1 MGRSRDV
8 QGMPERYHNAES
20 VMSTEYI
27 GPFAD
32 LLGMEFLEQGEGSN
46 VSRLPVTDKLLSRN
60 RVLHGGAVFS
70 IADTSMGLAYGTV
83 SPEGQIG
90 VTNEIKICYFAP
102 VPKDAQALYTFSK
115 VLHRGRR
122 GGTVECE
129 LKTAAGKLVGKAIGS
144 FTLIDDP
151 IRGAGGGQKFSLK
164 DGMTKGS

>member
-1 MGRSRDV
+1 
-8 QGMPERYHNAES
+8 MPERYQHTQP

-32 LLGMEFLEQGEGSN
+32 LLGMEFLEQSEGIN
-46 VSRLPVTDKLLSRN
+46 VSRLPLRDELLSRN

-83 SPEGQIG
+83 SPEGQVG

-102 VPKDAQALYTFSK
+102 VPRDAEALYAFST

-151 IRGAGGGQKFSLK
+151 IKRADGESLFSLK
-164 DGMTKGS
+164 DGMQG